1 MIWIHFIF
9 SSLLV
14 VSGGY
19 FLARQGKELAE
30 RYGLTDL
37 WVGFIFLS
45 AVTSI
50 PELATA
56 LGAVTVAASPSL
68 ALSDILG
75 SNSFNLF
82 ALGVFGV
89 VLSRSSLFAGL
100 TIDAFRLL
108 LGMIVLMTA
117 VILGG
122 TFLERWVILPTLGG
136 ISLTSWAVL
145 VLYLFGSWQVFRDE
159 RQVPDPLALAEP
171 ARVRAESGRFFFLR
185 LFISIFQV
193 VAGGFWLA
201 WAGSGISAQTGWGDG
216 FVGALFL
223 ALITSLPEISVSLG
237 AVKIRAPRLLLGN
250 ILGSSI
256 FNLGIIFWT
265 DLAYRQSSILVGME
279 APVIVSGVL
288 GLILVLLVALSLK
301 LHRPGLGREAVMINL
316 MVILVYLVGMRWIF
330 LLSVRGAG

>member
-1 MIWIHFIF
+1 MIWIHFVF

-14 VSGGY
+14 ISGGY
-19 FLARQGKELAE
+19 FLARQGKELAA

-82 ALGVFGV
+82 VLGVFGV
-89 VLSRSSLFAGL
+89 VLFRSSLFAGL
-100 TIDAFRLL
+100 TIDAFRLM

-122 TFLERWVILPTLGG
+122 TLLERWVILPTLGG

-145 VLYLFGSWQVFRDE
+145 VLYLFGSWKVFRDE
-159 RQVPDPLALAEP
+159 HRAPDPLALAEP
-171 ARVRAESGRFFFLR
+171 VRVRAESGRFFFLR

-193 VAGGFWLA
+193 VVGGFWLA
-201 WAGSGISAQTGWGDG
+201 WAGSGISARTGWGDG

-237 AVKIRAPRLLLGN
+237 AVKIRAPRMLLGN
-250 ILGSSI
+250 ILGSNI
-256 FNLGIIFWT
+256 FNLGIIFWA
-265 DLAYRQSSILVGME
+265 DLAYRRSSILVGMT
-279 APVIVSGVL
+279 APVIVSGIL

-301 LHRPGLGREAVMINL
+301 LHRPGFGREMAMINL
-316 MVILVYLVGMRWIF
+316 IIALVYLVGMRWIF
-330 LLSVRGAG
+330 LLSVRGVG